1 MVWMISLPDILHG
14 LEPEGDGWR
23 GHIPPGWL
31 QGRTS
36 YGGLSAALALHVA
49 QGSEPDLPPLR
60 SAQVSFIGPLAGDV
74 TIRATR
80 LRRGRNA
87 AFVQADVIGEAGLGL
102 RATFVFMGAIASA
115 LRHEESEAPALRR
128 PGADDRT
135 RTGRPEVP
143 FSQQFEYV
151 DAREGLAPAEWVRW
165 ARLRERE
172 GLDPAV
178 ELIAVADC
186 LPPAALKLLRTMA
199 PLSSM
204 TWLVNLLTPLPVTT
218 DGWWL
223 LQARADHARG
233 GSSSQVMRVWDADG
247 RAVAEQMQSV
257 AIFG

>member
-1 MVWMISLPDILHG
+1 MLRCTG
-14 LEPEGDGWR
+14 
-23 GHIPPGWL
+23 
-31 QGRTS
+31 
-36 YGGLSAALALHVA
+36 YAAETA
-49 QGSEPDLPPLR
+49 Q
-60 SAQVSFIGPLAGDV
+60 APLAPFTFERRDPGPTDVRIDITHCGVCHSDIHTARSEWGPSLYPCVPGHEIVGRVAEVGGAVTRFKAGDLV
-74 TIRATR
+74 GVGCMVDSCRECSACKADMEQFCEKGMTGTYNSPDPHTGGHTLGGYSKAIVVDQHFV
-80 LRRGRNA
+80 LR
-87 AFVQADVIGEAGLGL
+87 
-102 RATFVFMGAIASA
+102 
-115 LRHEESEAPALRR
+115 
-128 PGADDRT
+128 
-135 RTGRPEVP
+135 VP
-143 FSQQFEYV
+143 
-151 DAREGLAPAEWVRW
+151 
-165 ARLRERE
+165 E